1 MNDFTGK
8 AKGGMAR
15 AAALTPERRK
25 EISKNASLAKK
36 KLASLPRSDYRGEI
50 KIGGMALACCVL
62 HDGTRLVSEHGLTS
76 TLGSAGGK
84 TYRLRN
90 ANSEEVAGPMPLFLA
105 SKALQPFIGA
115 VFEEPDLSAVEYV
128 ENGKIQRGYS
138 AAILPKVCEVWLAA
152 KDAGAL
158 QPSQLGKAKKAE
170 ILIRGLAHVGII
182 ALIDEATGYQRDR
195 ARDSLARILEEFVA
209 KELQPYVKK
218 FPAEFYEE
226 MFRLRGLQFDPKSV
240 KRPRYFGHL
249 TNDIVYRRLAPGVWK
264 ELKAQT
270 KKNDE
275 GRLSH
280 HLHRLLTP
288 DVGDPRLKD
297 MITRVVTVM
306 QLSDEWS
313 EFKAKLDKVAPAF
326 DSTLQLP
333 IELENDSGK
342 GL

>member
-25 EISKNASLAKK
+25 EISNSGTLAKK

-76 TLGSAGGK
+76 TLGGSGGK

-90 ANSEEVAGPMPLFLA
+90 DNTEEVAGPMPLFLA

-128 ENGKIQRGYS
+128 ENGKIQRGYN

-170 ILIRGLAHVGII
+170 ILIRGLARVGIV
-182 ALIDEATGYQRDR
+182 ALIDEATGYQKDR
-195 ARDSLARILEEFVA
+195 ARDELARILEAFVA
-209 KELQPYVKK
+209 KELQPWVKT
-218 FPAEFYEE
+218 FPANFYEQ
-226 MFRLRGLQFDPKSV
+226 MFRLRGIPFDPSV
-240 KRPRYFGHL
+240 IKKPAYFGHL
-249 TNDIVYRRLAPGVWK
+249 TNNIVYRRLAPGVLV
-264 ELKAQT
+264 ELKT
-270 KKNDE
+270 KKKE
-275 GRLSH
+275 TRSAGGK
-280 HLHRLLTP
+280 LHQLLTRDIGHP
-288 DVGDPRLKD
+288 KLRELVTSVTTIMMLSEKWDDFLPKLE
-297 MITRVVTVM
+297 RVH
-306 QLSDEWS
+306 
-313 EFKAKLDKVAPAF
+313 PAF
-326 DSTLQLP
+326 NETLPLP
-333 IELENDSGK
+333 LELTNDTGQ
-342 GL
+342 GI